1 METQRVMLDEF
12 DTGLGTPST
21 LSVQITWGVAE
32 LDRSNVAKW
41 DAADLGTL
49 IWDEDFTVAPAI
61 NQ

>member
-1 METQRVMLDEF
+1 MLDEF